1 MEKKSS
7 ENCVKN
13 KKGTADGIVLFAKKP
28 GPTSFSS
35 LNDIK
40 HALGTKKVGHT
51 GTLDSFAQGLLV
63 VCTGRLTRLAGNITE
78 FDKEYDAVIKFGE
91 ETDTLEYTGNII
103 KTAPLPD
110 EKTLRQVLL
119 EFTGSIMQKPPAFS
133 AIHIDGKR
141 ASDLARSG
149 KAAEIPE
156 RKITVYKAEILELK
170 KDKNNAVEYARI
182 SFTVSKGTYIRSL
195 ARDIA
200 QKCGSAGHLTGLY
213 RKKVGNFYI
222 KDAAGFNDLEEF
234 NIENCIKKAEEWK
247 NEEVCKDKNNPDF
260 KADCEKNLELK
271 AAREKNIE
279 LKAAREKLHAEILE
293 KKLDFSKECAKLCG
307 FDVINLVS
315 KNAEAA
321 FKNGKPLYS
330 ALFDKKLQEIQNKK
344 SAAVFTQDG
353 NFCGLIKKDEQGKI
367 SYSFVLN

>member
-1 MEKKSS
+1 
-7 ENCVKN
+7 
-13 KKGTADGIVLFAKKP
+13 
-28 GPTSFSS
+28 
-35 LNDIK
+35 
-40 HALGTKKVGHT
+40 
-51 GTLDSFAQGLLV
+51 
-63 VCTGRLTRLAGNITE
+63 
-78 FDKEYDAVIKFGE
+78 
-91 ETDTLEYTGNII
+91 
-103 KTAPLPD
+103 
-110 EKTLRQVLL
+110 
-119 EFTGSIMQKPPAFS
+119 MQKPPAFS
-133 AIHIDGKR
+133 AIHINGKR
-141 ASDLARSG
+141 ERDLARSR
-149 KAAEIPE
+149 KTAKIPE
-156 RKITVYKAEILELK
+156 RKIKDYKAEILELK
-170 KDKNNAVEYARI
+170 KDKNNAIEYARI

-222 KDAAGFNDLEEF
+222 KDAAGFYDLEEF

-260 KADCEKNLELK
+260 KADCEKNL
-271 AAREKNIE
+271 E

-330 ALFDKKLQEIQNKK
+330 ALFDKKLQEIQNQK